1 MRNVVIAVFVLMFAL
16 SAVLALQ
23 QQHDFSKVEIKT
35 IPVRGNVHMLEGLG
49 GNIGVSA
56 GEDGILIV
64 DSQFAPLADKIRV
77 ALKNLNS
84 GKLKFL
90 LNTHYHGDHTGG
102 NRVFGP
108 ELTIIAHRNVRQ
120 RLMTEQRRGDQPIP
134 PEPKEAWPVI
144 TVDQSLS
151 VHFNGEEI
159 KLVYFPSGHT
169 DGDCIIFFT
178 GANVVHMGDDFFV
191 GRFPSVDLRSGRSVQ
206 GLTKNIEQLIAQLP
220 ADVKIIPGHGPVSTL
235 DDLKAYHRMLVQ
247 TSDFVQKKM
256 KAGKDLKTIQ
266 TEGLPAEWK
275 EWGTGFIPADMWI
288 ETVQQSFAKTD

>member
-1 MRNVVIAVFVLMFAL
+1 MRKMLIAVFVLLLAL

-23 QQHDFSKVEIKT
+23 QQDFSKVEIKT
-35 IPVRGNVHMLEGLG
+35 IPVRGNVHMLEGQG

-64 DSQFAPLADKIRV
+64 DSQFAPLADKIRA
-77 ALKNLNS
+77 ALKSINAA
-84 GKLKFL
+84 KLKFL

-144 TVDQSLS
+144 TVEQSLS
-151 VHFNGEEI
+151 LYFNGEEI
-159 KLVYFPSGHT
+159 KVMHLPSGHT
-169 DGDCIIFFT
+169 VGDCVIFFT
-178 GANVVHMGDDFFV
+178 GAYVVHMGDDFFV
-191 GRFPSVDLRSGRSVQ
+191 GRFPYVDLRAGGSVQ
-206 GLTKNIEQLIAQLP
+206 GLTKNIEQVIAQLP

-235 DDLKAYHRMLVQ
+235 DDLKSYHRMLVQ
-247 TSDFVQKKM
+247 TTDFIQKKM
-256 KAGKDLKTIQ
+256 KAGKDLKAIQ
-266 TEGLPAEWK
+266 AEGLPAEWK
-275 EWGTGFIPADMWI
+275 DWGSGFIPAERWI
-288 ETVQQSFAKTD
+288 ETVQQSFAAKD

>member
-1 MRNVVIAVFVLMFAL
+1 MRKVLIAVFALLFTL

-23 QQHDFSKVEIKT
+23 QQQDFSNVEIKA
-35 IPVRGNVHMLEGLG
+35 IPVRGNVHMLEGRG

-64 DSQFAPLADKIRV
+64 DSQFAPLAEKIRT
-77 ALKNLNS
+77 AIKNINT

-120 RLMTEQRRGDQPIP
+120 RLTTEQRRGDQPIP

-144 TVDQSLS
+144 TVEQSLS
-151 VHFNGEEI
+151 MHFNGEEI
-159 KLVYFPSGHT
+159 KVMHLPSGHT
-169 DGDCIIFFT
+169 DGDCVIFFT

-191 GRFPSVDLRSGRSVQ
+191 GRFPYVDLRAGGSVQ
-206 GLTKNIEQLIAQLP
+206 GLTRNIEQVIAQLP
-220 ADVKIIPGHGPVSTL
+220 ADVKIIPGHGSVSTL

-247 TSDFVQKKM
+247 TTEFIQKQV
-256 KAGKDLKTIQ
+256 KAGKDLKAIQ

-275 EWGTGFIPADMWI
+275 DWGSGFIPAERWI
-288 ETVQQSFAKTD
+288 ETVQQSFAAKD

>member
-1 MRNVVIAVFVLMFAL
+1 MRKTLITVFALLFVLP
-16 SAVLALQ
+16 AVLALQ
-23 QQHDFSKVEIKT
+23 QQDFSSVEIKA
-35 IPVRGNVHMLEGLG
+35 IPVRGNIHMLEGRG

-64 DSQFAPLADKIRV
+64 DSQFAPLADKIRA
-77 ALKNLNS
+77 ALKNINP
-84 GKLKFL
+84 GRLKFL

-120 RLMTEQRRGDQPIP
+120 RLSTEQRRGDQPIP

-144 TVDQSLS
+144 TVEQSVS

-159 KLVYFPSGHT
+159 KVIHFPSGHT

-178 GANVVHMGDDFFV
+178 GANVVHMGDDFFA
-191 GRFPSVDLRSGRSVQ
+191 GRFPYVDLRAGGSVQ
-206 GLTKNIEQLIAQLP
+206 GLIKNIAQVIAQVP

-247 TSDFVQKKM
+247 TTDFIQKKM

-266 TEGLPAEWK
+266 AEGLPAEWK
-275 EWGTGFIPADMWI
+275 DWGSGFITADRWI
-288 ETVQQSFAKTD
+288 ETVQQSYATKG